1 MHHEHGKHSA
11 GNNQTLS
18 SLSTKYWI
26 VAAREEILEWE
37 KGCAACLRKKAQC
50 VKQVMAPLPLC
61 KLQSSLRAF
70 TRTAVDFAG
79 PFKTVQGRGKQRCK
93 CYLRLFT
100 CLASRAIHLELAYGL
115 DTDSFLR
122 AFDRMCNRR
131 GVPEEM
137 ISDNGTNFVGV
148 NQELCELRDR
158 LLQNGKIEQ
167 SMRNKWIFNPP
178 SAPYFGRVY
187 NTMIKELF
195 LPFCRM
201 LMLMMKSF

>member
-1 MHHEHGKHSA
+1 
-11 GNNQTLS
+11 
-18 SLSTKYWI
+18 
-26 VAAREEILEWE
+26 VAAREEILKWE
-37 KGCAACLRKKAQC
+37 KECAACLRKKAQC
-50 VKQVMAPLPLC
+50 AKQVMAPLPLC
-61 KLQSSLRAF
+61 RLQSSLRAF

-79 PFKTVQGRGKQRCK
+79 PFKTVQGSGKQRCK
-93 CYLRLFT
+93 RYFCLFT
-100 CLASRAIHLELAYGL
+100 CLASRAVHLELALGL

-122 AFDRMCNRR
+122 AFDRMCNQR

-187 NTMIKELF
+187 NTMIKAAKRAIFAILQNADVNDEELLTAF
-195 LPFCRM
+195 TGAESLDH
-201 LMLMMKSF
+201 